1 MPSYAE
7 ALARECERMCEA
19 DIGYD
24 QSNRWGDN
32 ECDCS
37 SLVYRCVYA
46 IDPGTRLNRADPRY
60 TGTLLRD
67 LLAIGFREVPKSSH
81 RRGDVLLNS
90 ANHVLVDLGGGRVG
104 GARIDEHGRASGG
117 QGGDQ
122 TGKEVCVHDYYDYP
136 WNHVLRPPDVEIGD
150 DMTDEQAAQLKFI
163 YDHMH
168 WDEQTHFSGLGN
180 LVAEQPVKY
189 ADRDEAASIGERLR
203 YIDAHT
209 HEVDQKLDRI
219 LELLGK

>member
-1 MPSYAE
+1 M
-7 ALARECERMCEA
+7 
-19 DIGYD
+19 
-24 QSNRWGDN
+24 
-32 ECDCS
+32 
-37 SLVYRCVYA
+37 
-46 IDPGTRLNRADPRY
+46 
-60 TGTLLRD
+60 
-67 LLAIGFREVPKSSH
+67 
-81 RRGDVLLNS
+81 LLNS

-117 QGGDQ
+117 RGGDQ

-168 WDEQTHFSGLGN
+168 WDESTHFSGLGN

-189 ADRDEAASIGERLR
+189 ADRDEAASIGARLR